1 MMYRVANT
9 GTPKGVF
16 VAGAIKHWLQG
27 EIKTLELSDADLLE
41 VRGTIGLVAEA
52 VEAVP
57 VMEVAKP
64 VKAQKANT

>member
-27 EIKTLELSDADLLE
+27 EVKTVELSEADLLE
-41 VRGTIGLVAEA
+41 VQGTDGLITEA
-52 VEAVP
+52 VEAAPAV
-57 VMEVAKP
+57 EAAKP
-64 VKAQKANT
+64 TKAQKANT

>member
-27 EIKTLELSDADLLE
+27 EVKTVDLSEADLLE
-41 VRGTIGLVAEA
+41 VQGTDGLIAEA
-52 VEAVP
+52 VEATPAV
-57 VMEVAKP
+57 EAAKP
-64 VKAQKANT
+64 TKAQKANT

>member
-1 MMYRVANT
+1 MYRVANT

-27 EIKTLELSDADLLE
+27 EVKTVDLSEADLLE
-41 VRGTIGLVAEA
+41 VRGTDGLIAEA

-57 VMEVAKP
+57 AVEVAKP
-64 VKAQKANT
+64 AKAQKANT